1 MRRFRTTAQVMLE
14 QKHPEY
20 VEVEQEIK
28 DVERKLST
36 IQIRVTD
43 YREQMEKV
51 NTYYRLI
58 DEVNQQIQ
66 MIIQL
71 MKKTL

>member
-1 MRRFRTTAQVMLE
+1 MLE

-71 MKKTL
+71 MKKTLWTWSV